1 MNSPLF
7 EKAIGDGLEGIS
19 SKEVCLDA
27 ALIRLGAYIDE
38 EAGSLEDLMRLTG
51 NEIAVDDI
59 RALHDLHL
67 AAGALPSDIRQL
79 LKHAQLSLERLL
91 GLLQGIPVEASWVEK
106 VPSDFSAWQRW
117 SGARL
122 QDLTTTVSRTLAD
135 LRAGRRPSLRP
146 ARTAAMRRW

>member
-1 MNSPLF
+1 MNSIVLTHVATF
-7 EKAIGDGLEGIS
+7 

-51 NEIAVDDI
+51 NEVAVDDI

-67 AAGALPSDIRQL
+67 AAGALPSEIRQL

-91 GLLQGIPVEASWVEK
+91 GFLQGIPVDASCFEE

-122 QDLTTTVSRTLAD
+122 QDLTLTLA
-135 LRAGRRPSLRP
+135 RAL
-146 ARTAAMRRW
+146 AD